1 MRIRDGK
8 SDVSSPGLM
17 LGAVKPVDEDIAPF
31 GRVKPAEQAPERRLA
46 RRYAA
51 DDRNPFAR
59 LNLQVD
65 VGERRRGGAGIGEG
79 QAFDGNIARVDRQVE
94 RAAAHAAFVARFDH
108 LLDARHR
115 RDRLAPA
122 RSEEHTS
129 ELQSLMRISYAVF
142 CLKKKKKQ

>member
-1 MRIRDGK
+1 
-8 SDVSSPGLM
+8 M
-17 LGAVKPVDEDIAPF
+17 LAAVKPVDEDIARL

-46 RRYAA
+46 RRDAA

-79 QAFDGNIARVDRQVE
+79 QAF
-94 RAAAHAAFVARFDH
+94 
-108 LLDARHR
+108 
-115 RDRLAPA
+115 

-142 CLKKKKKQ
+142 CLKKKTQQTHMT